1 MIKYD
6 LTMWDAGHTLT
17 GADTGAEGN
26 GIKEQELTREIV
38 NWCDKYCLYLGLAT
52 KYAHCNSAKS
62 VNESLQYRVDKQK
75 STGAKAF
82 VSIHGNSFSQKSA
95 NGTEVFISAPG
106 GEAERIAKRINSKL
120 VALGFADRTFGKG
133 YKVASHK
140 VTRDTTCPAVLVET
154 FFLTSDTDVALFKKI
169 GGAKRIA
176 HAIVE
181 GLYDVSIPYDIEKP
195 AEKPKERWCI
205 KSYAYGSKEEAE
217 KHAKYFKDN
226 GLYHEVYKID

>member
-17 GADTGAEGN
+17 GGDTGAVGN

-38 NWCDKYCLYLGLAT
+38 NWCDKYCQYLGMPT
-52 KYAHCNSAKS
+52 KYAHCNDAKTER
-62 VNESLQYRVDKQK
+62 ESLQYRVDKQK
-75 STGAKAF
+75 ATGADVF
-82 VSIHGNSFSQKSA
+82 VSVHANSNENITA
-95 NGTEVFISAPG
+95 NGTETFIYATG
-106 GEAERIAKRINSKL
+106 GDAEKIAKRINAKL
-120 VALGFADRTFGKG
+120 VALGFTDRSFGKG
-133 YKVASHK
+133 YKIANHK
-140 VTRDTTCPAVLVET
+140 VTRDTNCPAVLVES
-154 FFLTSDTDVALFKKI
+154 FFLSNPNEVAKFKSI

-181 GLYDVSIPYDIEKP
+181 GLYDTTIPYDL
-195 AEKPKERWCI
+195 EKPKERWCI

>member
-17 GADTGAEGN
+17 GGDTGAVGN

-38 NWCDKYCLYLGLAT
+38 NWCDKYCQYLGMPT
-52 KYAHCNSAKS
+52 KYAHCNDART
-62 VNESLQYRVDKQK
+62 ELDSLKYRVNKQK
-75 STGAKAF
+75 TTKANVF
-82 VSIHGNSFSQKSA
+82 VSIHGNTNKKKDA
-95 NGTEVFISAPG
+95 NGTETFIYATG
-106 GEAERIAKRINSKL
+106 GEAEKIAKRITSKM
-120 VALGFADRTFGKG
+120 VALGFTDRTFGKG
-133 YKVASHK
+133 YKIANHM
-140 VTRDTTCPAVLVET
+140 VTRETECPAVLVET
-154 FFLTSDTDVALFKKI
+154 FFLTCAEDVALFNKI

-217 KHAKYFKDN
+217 KHAQYFKDN
-226 GLYHEVYKID
+226 GLYHEIYEID